1 MQLALLGIDEQ
12 TLAVAQTLA
21 SGAAGTASQIV
32 AFAEI
37 DDCDPQLAEA
47 FRLCWPQA
55 KPLSGWEALLDRTD
69 WQAVLVAH
77 GSNED
82 ERSEQLR
89 KLAQFAVPVLFSHPV
104 VDSSLLLFELDMI
117 RRDTQAVLVPYLPQR
132 QHPAIAPLQSL
143 LAAGDASPVGRIG
156 LISFDRYLL
165 EHDRLTVERHFARD
179 VDLLRSLTG
188 ELTQLS
194 ALTAGGADSDIA
206 YENLA
211 VQLAG
216 PGGVSARYHVFTAT
230 SEADQRGVVT
240 LLGSRGKVELQ
251 LPFDNDSGSTLLI
264 PHESSRRFA
273 DWNPALAAFQ
283 NLQRACA
290 DEPITPDLL
299 DAARASE
306 LAATIPRSLKRRR
319 TIELHLEDHT
329 EENTFKGMMAAGGC
343 LLLMLAPLVLLVAA
357 LLDKAGVPF
366 VGIWPWLLAAVFG
379 GFTLLQLLL
388 WVSKRKS

>member
-12 TLAVAQTLA
+12 TLAVARALA
-21 SGAAGTASQIV
+21 SGAAGAASQIV
-32 AFAEI
+32 AFADI
-37 DDCDPQLAEA
+37 DDGDPRLAQLLRE
-47 FRLCWPQA
+47 CWPPA

-69 WQAVLVAH
+69 WQAVLVAR
-77 GSNED
+77 GGNED

-117 RRDTQAVLVPYLPQR
+117 RRDTRAVLVPYLPQR
-132 QHPAIAPLQSL
+132 LHPAIAQLQAV
-143 LAAGDASPVGRIG
+143 LAAGEASPVGRTG
-156 LISFDRYLL
+156 LISFDRHLL
-165 EHDRLTVERHFARD
+165 KHDRANVEQHFARD

-194 ALTAGGADSDIA
+194 ALTAGAADSDLG
-206 YENLA
+206 YENLT

-216 PGGVSARYHVFTAT
+216 PSGVSARYNVCAAT
-230 SEADQRGVVT
+230 NETDERGVVT
-240 LLGSRGKVELQ
+240 LLGSRGKIEFN
-251 LPFDNDSGSTLLI
+251 LPAHDDSASNLVV
-264 PHESSRRFA
+264 PKESPQHFT
-273 DWNPALAAFQ
+273 DWNPALAAYQ
-283 NLQRACA
+283 NLQQACA
-290 DEPITPDLL
+290 GEPISPDLL

-343 LLLMLAPLVLLVAA
+343 LLLMVAPLVLLVAA

-366 VGIWPWLLAAVFG
+366 VGIWPWLLAALFG
-379 GFTLLQLLL
+379 GFILLQLLL
-388 WVSKRKS
+388 WVSKRKT